1 MWEFWEGTNRMY
13 QESIEAGKSEP
24 KYEQVA
30 FMIQGTA
37 YSLFHNEENKT
48 DKKNLE
54 KDLNKDLDKDLERLT
69 DNQKKILDFI
79 KANPYITQGELSVL
93 VGINSKNTRNNI
105 AC

>member
-1 MWEFWEGTNRMY
+1 MY

-48 DKKNLE
+48 DKK
-54 KDLNKDLDKDLERLT
+54 KPRKRPG
-69 DNQKKILDFI
+69 KIDR
-79 KANPYITQGELSVL
+79 QSEE
-93 VGINSKNTRNNI
+93 NI
-105 AC
+105 GFRKS

>member
-37 YSLFHNEENKT
+37 YSLFHNKENRT
-48 DKKNLE
+48 DKKDLK
-54 KDLNKDLDKDLERLT
+54 KDLEKDLERLT